1 MGASPSP
8 FRYLNLGR
16 QLAQLLG
23 ASLQEASAESLRD
36 LARAYDPSAGESRI
50 SAEVFLFY
58 KYLLVQACVGV
69 FPDSETD
76 QVVAG
81 FFAALNERATG
92 LEFDAERQAAME
104 QLWQLRAGQFDAPF
118 AQDRIQFLDEATN
131 ALHWKRTILRF
142 CQNVH
147 EMANPPDIWAGT
159 DGPSQ
164 QASHSVTAIL
174 DQMVSTISE
183 MKRLHFAE
191 SA

>member
-1 MGASPSP
+1 MQSGSSPSL
-8 FRYLNLGR
+8 YLHLGR

-23 ASLQEASAESLRD
+23 ASLQETSAESLRE
-36 LARAYDPSAGESRI
+36 LARAYDPSANESRI
-50 SAEVFLFY
+50 SAEVFLFF

-92 LEFDAERQAAME
+92 LEFDSERQAAME
-104 QLWQLRAGQFDAPF
+104 RLWQLRAGQYDHPF
-118 AQDRIQFLDEATN
+118 GQDRVQFLDEAAD
-131 ALHWKRTILRF
+131 ALHWKRTVLQF
-142 CQNVH
+142 CQNVR
-147 EMANPPDIWAGT
+147 EIANPPDIWAGT
-159 DGPSQ
+159 NGPSQ
-164 QASHSVTAIL
+164 QASRSVTAVL
-174 DQMVSTISE
+174 DQMIATVSE

>member
-1 MGASPSP
+1 MESDSSPS
-8 FRYLNLGR
+8 FYLMVGR

-23 ASLQEASAESLRD
+23 ATLQEAPAESLRE
-36 LARAYDPSAGESRI
+36 LARAYDPSANESRI

-81 FFAALNERATG
+81 LFAALNERATG
-92 LEFDAERQAAME
+92 LAFDSERQAAME
-104 QLWQLRAGQFDAPF
+104 RLWQLRAGQFDLPF
-118 AQDRIQFLDEATN
+118 GRDRVQFLNAGAD
-131 ALHWKRTILRF
+131 ALHWKRTIVQF

-147 EMANPPDIWAGT
+147 EMSDPPDIWAGA

-164 QASHSVTAIL
+164 VASRAVTATL
-174 DQMVSTISE
+174 DQMVSAVGE
-183 MKRLHFAE
+183 MKRLHFSGAL
-191 SA
+191 